1 MVVAADE
8 ETSRSG
14 RKLTRLQAQTR
25 AIRVF
30 NGLLVCVLGILI
42 GMAVVATALPQR
54 RAMEAK
60 HAELEVVL
68 AREAE
73 VVAEKEDKMASLK
86 ALRED
91 REYLELHARD
101 RLNLHEPGEKIYRM
115 ERER

>member
-1 MVVAADE
+1 MLVAAE
-8 ETSRSG
+8 ESSRSG
-14 RKLTRLQAQTR
+14 KKLTRLQAQTR
-25 AIRVF
+25 AIRLV
-30 NGLLVCVLGILI
+30 NGLLVCVLGLLI

-60 HAELEVVL
+60 HRELDDVL

-73 VVAEKEDKMASLK
+73 VIAEKEDKMASLK